1 MKSSTLFTVDYF
13 VGNRLPI
20 VITDY
25 RVPIKGDLYITK
37 LNTLRRCSRMSIA
50 KNAQRK
56 FIVVEQFYE
65 QF

>member
-13 VGNRLPI
+13 IGNRLPV

-25 RVPIKGDLYITK
+25 RVPVKGDLYITK
-37 LNTLRRCSRMSIA
+37 LNTLRRCTKMSIA
-50 KNAQRK
+50 ANPTRK